1 MRFFRPEFVS
11 LYDLPC
17 PVSLEE
23 YTERTKMMR
32 IALSSYSQEYGEN
45 YELNEGWL
53 EVHWVREPLTVAQC
67 WDVVKD
73 NNRFIYEK
81 LQKGFALRARKW
93 IFSCLGAL
101 TLAVLPV
108 VIERL
113 L

>member
-1 MRFFRPEFVS
+1 MRFFQSEFVS

-32 IALSSYSQEYGEN
+32 IALSSYAQKYGEH
-45 YELNEGWL
+45 YELDEGWL
-53 EVHWVREPLTVAQC
+53 EHWGREPLTVAQR
-67 WDVVKD
+67 WGVVKN
-73 NNRFIYEK
+73 NNRFICER
-81 LQKGFALRARKW
+81 LQKSFAIRARKW
-93 IFSCLGAL
+93 MFSCLGAL

-108 VIERL
+108 VIDRL